1 MPRFTSAFRISSAL
15 LLTVAI
21 GAPAT
26 PRSQAQTQ
34 PAVAALPPA
43 WVLPLPAQPQA
54 AETVAVRAGR
64 MFDPR
69 SGTVRT
75 NQVIVIRG
83 DRIADVGPN
92 VLIPASARVI
102 DLSRATVLP
111 GLIDTHLHVMD
122 GNPLTAPGGPGIAP
136 GTTGAAAPAS
146 LGLQYRELVA
156 LVNAQRDLA
165 AGFTTVVDLMT
176 HGGWYGTVDLRNAIE
191 NGLVQGPRMQVAGPG
206 IVATNKANVTFSLLN
221 GAPIANLGAQLANGA
236 DAVRAAVREQAHYGV
251 DWIKIYSTQ
260 EFHFAPNGTMV
271 NTPTFTLEETQA
283 IVNEAHRQGLKVACH
298 AYGGEGLHNCIEAGV
313 DVPTHGVDLDEASL
327 KMLLQKNL
335 PLTSTLFDLSI
346 DDAQEMRR
354 WNNSR
359 WRMMEKSWKK
369 AFAAGVKQP
378 FGSGAGPFP
387 HGTQGDMFAYFVK
400 WGMTPI
406 QSLQTALTVGAETIG
421 WQDRVGTIEK
431 GRFADLV
438 AVNGDPLA
446 DITEMSRI
454 TFVMKGG
461 RIVRNDVK

>member
-1 MPRFTSAFRISSAL
+1 
-15 LLTVAI
+15 
-21 GAPAT
+21 
-26 PRSQAQTQ
+26 
-34 PAVAALPPA
+34 
-43 WVLPLPAQPQA
+43 
-54 AETVAVRAGR
+54 
-64 MFDPR
+64 MFDSR
-69 SGTVRT
+69 SGTMLT
-75 NQVIVIRG
+75 NQIILIRG
-83 DRIADVGPN
+83 DRISDVGRD
-92 VLIPASARVI
+92 VETPAGARVI

-122 GNPLTAPGGPGIAP
+122 GNPLTAPGGRGIAP
-136 GTTGAAAPAS
+136 GTTAAAAPAAQ
-146 LGLQYRELVA
+146 GLQYRELIA

-176 HGGWYGTVDLRNAIE
+176 HGGWYGTVDLRNAID

-206 IVATNKANVTFSLLN
+206 IVATNKANVAFSLLN
-221 GAPIANLGAQLANGA
+221 GAPIANLGAQVANGP

-260 EFHFAPNGTMV
+260 EFHFAPNGTMI

-283 IVNEAHRQGLKVACH
+283 IVTEAHRQGLKVACH
-298 AYGGEGLHNCIEAGV
+298 AYGGEGLHNCIDAGV
-313 DVPTHGVDLDEASL
+313 DVPTHGVDLDDASL

-346 DDAQEMRR
+346 EDAQEMRR
-354 WNNSR
+354 WSNSR

-369 AFAAGVKQP
+369 AFVAGVKQP

-400 WGMTPI
+400 WGMTPV
-406 QSLQTALTVGAETIG
+406 QSLQTALTLGAETIG
-421 WQDRVGTIEK
+421 WQDRVGTIER
-431 GRFADLV
+431 GRFADLI
-438 AVNGDPLA
+438 AVNGDPLG
-446 DITEMSRI
+446 DITEMSRV

-461 RIVRNDVK
+461 EIIKNDVK

>member
-1 MPRFTSAFRISSAL
+1 MRRAFLKRAVGAL
-15 LLTVAI
+15 LAAAAI
-21 GAPAT
+21 GAPAAL
-26 PRSQAQTQ
+26 RSQARAT
-34 PAVAALPPA
+34 PATLPLA
-43 WVLPLPAQPQA
+43 WVLPPPAQPQPLQTIA
-54 AETVAVRAGR
+54 IRAGR

-69 SGTVRT
+69 TGSLLAD
-75 NQVIVIRG
+75 QVVVVRG
-83 DRIADVGPN
+83 DRIVDVGAN
-92 VLIPASARVI
+92 VQVPAGARVI

-122 GNPLTAPGGPGIAP
+122 GNPLTAPGGPGITP
-136 GTTGAAAPAS
+136 GTTGAAAPAA

-176 HGGWYGTVDLRNAIE
+176 HGGWYGTVDLRNAID

-206 IVATNKANVTFSLLN
+206 IVATNKANVAFPVLS
-221 GAPIANLGAQLANGA
+221 GARPANLGAQVADGP

-260 EFHFAPNGTMV
+260 EFHFEPDGTMV
-271 NTPTFTLEETQA
+271 NTPTFTLEETRA
-283 IVNEAHRQGLKVACH
+283 IVGEAHRQGLKVACH

-313 DVPTHGVDLDEASL
+313 DVPTHGIDLDDGSM

-335 PLTSTLFDLSI
+335 PLTATLFDLSI
-346 DDAQEMRR
+346 EDAQEMRR

-369 AFAAGVKQP
+369 AFAAGVRLP

-400 WGMTPI
+400 WGMTPA
-406 QSLQTALTVGAETIG
+406 QSLRMASTVAAETIG

-438 AVNGDPLA
+438 AVGGDPLA

-461 RIVRNDVK
+461 QVVKGGEK

>member
-1 MPRFTSAFRISSAL
+1 MQRAFLNRAVGAL
-15 LLTVAI
+15 LAAAAI
-21 GAPAT
+21 GAPAAL
-26 PRSQAQTQ
+26 RSQARSTPTTL
-34 PAVAALPPA
+34 PAA
-43 WVLPLPAQPQA
+43 WVLPPPAQPQPA
-54 AETVAVRAGR
+54 QTIAIRAGR

-69 SGTVRT
+69 AGSLLAD
-75 NQVIVIRG
+75 QVVVVRG
-83 DRIADVGPN
+83 DRIVDVGAN
-92 VLIPASARVI
+92 VQVPAGARVI

-122 GNPLTAPGGPGIAP
+122 GNPLTAPGGPGITP
-136 GTTGAAAPAS
+136 GAAAPAA

-176 HGGWYGTVDLRNAIE
+176 HGGWYGTVDLRNAID

-206 IVATNKANVTFSLLN
+206 IVATNKANAAFPLLS
-221 GAPIANLGAQLANGA
+221 GARPANLGAQVADGP

-260 EFHFAPNGTMV
+260 EFHFEPDGTMV
-271 NTPTFTLEETQA
+271 NTPTFTLEETRA
-283 IVNEAHRQGLKVACH
+283 IVGEAHRQGLKVACH

-313 DVPTHGVDLDEASL
+313 DVPTHGIDLDDASM

-346 DDAQEMRR
+346 EDAQEMRR

-369 AFAAGVKQP
+369 AFAAGVRLP

-400 WGMTPI
+400 WGMTAA
-406 QSLQTALTVGAETIG
+406 QSLRMASTVAAETIG

-431 GRFADLV
+431 GKFADLV
-438 AVNGDPLA
+438 AVGGDPLA
-446 DITEMSRI
+446 DITEMSRV

-461 RIVRNDVK
+461 QVVKGAEK